1 MANYAFVR
9 DGRVVDA
16 IVAEQEFVDALA
28 ETGPGTWILIDS
40 NVRAGIGYYYDAEQN
55 AFYLPRPWDTWILN
69 TDTWVWE
76 PPVPCPEDGNLYRW
90 DPATNAWISWSYGE

>member
-28 ETGPGTWILIDS
+28 ETGPGMWILIDS

-76 PPVPCPEDGNLYRW
+76 PPVAYPTDGNLYRW
-90 DPATNAWISWSYGE
+90 DPAANAWISWNYGE